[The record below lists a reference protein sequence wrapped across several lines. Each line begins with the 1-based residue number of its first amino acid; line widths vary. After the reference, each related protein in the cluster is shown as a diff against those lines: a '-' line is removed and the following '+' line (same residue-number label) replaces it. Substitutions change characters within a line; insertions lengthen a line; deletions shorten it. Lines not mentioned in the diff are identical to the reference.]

1 MKSLTKEQLTSL
13 LNAALHTSKL
23 HWLML
28 LVTYNHGL
36 RASETIS
43 LTSANI
49 RDGFLTVQRLKG
61 SKKTT
66 HRLFANESE
75 ALTAL
80 AAEKVSG
87 GTTERLF
94 PICRQHFWRLVQKYG
109 KQAGIPQHLCH
120 PHIAKHSIAMHSIH
134 QAGIEN
140 VRTFL
145 GHVSI
150 ASTGCYL
157 KVDDD
162 AASAAICAALA

>member
-1 MKSLTKEQLTSL
+1 MKSLSKEQLASL
-13 LNAALHTSKL
+13 LNAARAHSERD
-23 HWLML
+23 WLMI
-28 LVTYNHGL
+28 LVAYNHGL
-36 RASETIS
+36 RASEVVT

-49 RDGFLTVQRLKG
+49 RDGFITVKRLKG
-61 SKKTT
+61 SRSTT
-66 HRLFANESE
+66 HRLFESE
-75 ALTAL
+75 RDALTRL
-80 AAEKVSG
+80 AAEKATG
-87 GTTERLF
+87 ERLF
-94 PICRQHFWRLVQKYG
+94 PITRQHFWYLVQKHG
-109 KQAGIPQHLCH
+109 KAAGIPKHLCH

-162 AASAAICAALA
+162 AASAAICAAILA

>member
-1 MKSLTKEQLTSL
+1 MKSLSREQLASL
-13 LNAALHTSKL
+13 LNAALQTSKL
-23 HWLML
+23 HWLMM

-61 SKKTT
+61 SMRTT
-66 HRLFANESE
+66 HRLFANEAE
-75 ALTAL
+75 ALTQL
-80 AAEKVSG
+80 AAEKIAG
-87 GTTERLF
+87 ERLF

-162 AASAAICAALA
+162 AASAAICAALGA

>member
-1 MKSLTKEQLTSL
+1 MKSLSREQLASL
-13 LNAALHTSKL
+13 LNAASANRLHR
-23 HWLML
+23 LMV

-36 RASETIS
+36 RASETINLRS
-43 LTSANI
+43 INV

-61 SKKTT
+61 SLKTT
-66 HRLFANESE
+66 HRLFANE
-75 ALTAL
+75 AQPLMQL
-80 AAEKVSG
+80 AAEKA
-87 GTTERLF
+87 GTGERLF

-109 KQAGIPQHLCH
+109 KQAGVPTHLCH

-162 AASAAICAALA
+162 AASAAVCAALGS